1 MFSCD
6 GKYQTLWQNTRSQ
19 VYDTYN
25 IPIGR
30 FPVSYEAE
38 KEFLIQ
44 FVKDYSKNVTEGEKF
59 PDPIKVRVI
68 TVDGETPL

>member
-1 MFSCD
+1 M
-6 GKYQTLWQNTRSQ
+6 
-19 VYDTYN
+19 
-25 IPIGR
+25 
-30 FPVSYEAE
+30 SYEAE